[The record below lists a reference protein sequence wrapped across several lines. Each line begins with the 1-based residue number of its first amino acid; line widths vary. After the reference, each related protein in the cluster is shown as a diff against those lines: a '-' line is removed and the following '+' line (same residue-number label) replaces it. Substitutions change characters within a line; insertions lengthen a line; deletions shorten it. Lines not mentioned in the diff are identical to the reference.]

1 MKGNIKLIIFPVNRQ
16 LLDFLKVSIKNIL
29 INNKVKNYKITSEK
43 SFLVIEVKD
52 YLQVSQW
59 LSNCSGI
66 KRIGIS
72 VSTANNIKDILDM
85 IVCVTDRITYSRKYF
100 KIKVFSENSMY
111 IPRDIEFMATG
122 LILERLKFKNL
133 KPTGFNRSDV
143 TDVYCYI
150 SSSGCYIVYKFIEGI
165 NGLPFGYLKKS
176 IFCICYDP
184 YSLKSIE
191 IISKFGFIPQ
201 ILILY
206 SSTNNLIKHLKCLY
220 HVFLKMQMKQIS
232 VKLLKIYFNFDDN
245 ISDFDELKLI
255 QLILSHIENVD
266 VLIPFSFYTHPF
278 SIIDKIITFCYQ
290 KRKIPWLPFAFLDL
304 NNNTHFFSNTHI
316 SYIFEDKDKSSLRQK
331 PNNRLLKS
339 GESLNIQALNLKNIK
354 TISFTMTSSNIRPNY
369 IDNILNSI

>member
-16 LLDFLKVSIKNIL
+16 LFNFLKSSIKNIL
-29 INNKVKNYKITSEK
+29 INNNVKNYKIISEK
-43 SFLVIEVKD
+43 SFIVIEVKD

-72 VSTANNIKDILDM
+72 VSTPNNIKDILDM
-85 IVCVTDRITYSRKYF
+85 IIRVTDRIIYSNKYF
-100 KIKVFSENSMY
+100 KIKVFSENSIY

-122 LILERLKFKNL
+122 LILERLKFKNVR
-133 KPTGFNRSDV
+133 PTKSNGNDV

-150 SSSGCYIVYKFIEGI
+150 SRSDCYIVYKFIEGI
-165 NGLPFGYLKKS
+165 NGLPIGYFKKN
-176 IFCICYDP
+176 IFCICYDS

-191 IISKFGFIPQ
+191 TISKFGFTPQ
-201 ILILY
+201 ILIIY

-220 HVFLKMQMKQIS
+220 HVFLKMQRKRIS

-245 ISDFDELKLI
+245 FSHFDELKLL
-255 QLILSHIENVD
+255 QLILSYIESVD

-278 SIIDKIITFCYQ
+278 PMIDKIMTFCSQ
-290 KRKIPWLPFAFLDL
+290 KRKIPWFPFAFLDL
-304 NNNTHFFSNTHI
+304 DKQSHFSSDTRV
-316 SYIFEDKDKSSLRQK
+316 SYIFKDRDKFSLGHK

-339 GESLNIQALNLKNIK
+339 RRFLNLKNINLNDIK
-354 TISFTMTSSNIRPNY
+354 TISFIMTSSDIRPNY
-369 IDNILNSI
+369 IDDILNSI